1 MNHLMGKNLDR
12 VIRNL
17 NQPTLGIC
25 LGMQLLCK
33 HSSENNAACLG
44 VLDAKV
50 QRFDSTIENRVPH
63 MGWNS
68 IYQVNGWLPAA
79 LQNAHVYFAHS
90 YYVPVNEFTVATARH
105 GIPFSAAI
113 RKDNF
118 FGVQFHPE
126 KSAETGQQ
134 VLQSFLML

>member
-1 MNHLMGKNLDR
+1 
-12 VIRNL
+12 
-17 NQPTLGIC
+17 
-25 LGMQLLCK
+25 
-33 HSSENNAACLG
+33 
-44 VLDAKV
+44 
-50 QRFDSTIENRVPH
+50 